1 MSDHWNVKGEMRD
14 FNLDKKIAVTRKG
27 FFYMKAKGL
36 ERSVYAVGDVMPIQS
51 LYAFGLINWS
61 WFTESLI

>member
-1 MSDHWNVKGEMRD
+1 MRD
-14 FNLDKKIAVTRKG
+14 FNLDEKIALTRKG

-36 ERSVYAVGDVMPIQS
+36 ERSVYAVGDVMSIQS

-61 WFTESLI
+61 